1 MICFGD
7 FRPSGYLEHLD
18 ECIVYAVQVQA
29 LGMGQPYP
37 VPLCEHH
44 PTRLP
49 SRSSMDQHM
58 IKPYWPS
65 LGCGRCNTDQC
76 QCPPM
81 QQVENRSLVNKCKQ
95 SLDWTQDVMLEIKSR
110 NGLAAGRLTG

>member
-7 FRPSGYLEHLD
+7 FGPSGYLHD
-18 ECIVYAVQVQA
+18 CIVYAVQVQA

-49 SRSSMDQHM
+49 SRSSMD
-58 IKPYWPS
+58 
-65 LGCGRCNTDQC
+65 
-76 QCPPM
+76 
-81 QQVENRSLVNKCKQ
+81 
-95 SLDWTQDVMLEIKSR
+95 
-110 NGLAAGRLTG
+110 